1 MLDRMSPSPPDQE
14 AQEPARNRPKDARQ
28 EELPPSV
35 SENIETITA
44 FYQRH
49 EEHMSLPQTIIEKMS
64 VMLGSPGYVAASV
77 IFMIGW
83 IVANLV
89 AMELGF
95 EEVDE
100 PPFFWLQGI
109 IAVNAFIIS
118 TTVLIRQNRMS
129 KLAQHHARLDL
140 QVNLLT
146 EEKTSKIIAM
156 LEALRRD
163 LPGVAGNVDHEA
175 HEMAEPADAKT
186 VLEVIESETDNC
198 EKK

>member
-1 MLDRMSPSPPDQE
+1 MLDCMSTPPADPPPAQDQ
-14 AQEPARNRPKDARQ
+14 RND
-28 EELPPSV
+28 LPPSV
-35 SENIETITA
+35 SENIDTITA

-64 VMLGSPGYVAASV
+64 VILGSPGYVAASV
-77 IFMIGW
+77 LFMVGW

-89 AMELGF
+89 ALELGY

-118 TTVLIRQNRMS
+118 TTVLIRQNRMQ

-163 LPGVAGNVDHEA
+163 TPGIAPLVDPEA
-175 HEMAEPADAKT
+175 QDMARPADADA
-186 VLEVIESETDNC
+186 VLSVIENEQESVDKEQA
-198 EKK
+198 

>member
-1 MLDRMSPSPPDQE
+1 MLDRMSTPQPHQDAPRPRSDGAQE
-14 AQEPARNRPKDARQ
+14 A
-28 EELPPSV
+28 LPPSV
-35 SENIETITA
+35 SENIDTITA

-49 EEHMSLPQTIIEKMS
+49 EERMSLPQTIIEKMS

-77 IFMIGW
+77 IFMVGW

-89 AMELGF
+89 ALKLGV
-95 EEVDE
+95 EEIDE

-118 TTVLIRQNRMS
+118 TTVLIRQNRMQ

-146 EEKTSKIIAM
+146 EEKCSKIIGM

-163 LPGVAGNVDHEA
+163 IPGMRPGEDQEA
-175 HEMAEPADAKT
+175 AEMAQSADANA
-186 VLEVIESETDNC
+186 VLSAIENEEE
-198 EKK
+198 EKNG

>member
-1 MLDRMSPSPPDQE
+1 MQSHAMLDCMSTPPADPPPAQDQ
-14 AQEPARNRPKDARQ
+14 RDD
-28 EELPPSV
+28 LPPSV
-35 SENIETITA
+35 SENIDTITA

-64 VMLGSPGYVAASV
+64 VILGSPGYVAASV
-77 IFMIGW
+77 VFMVGW

-89 AMELGF
+89 ALELGY

-118 TTVLIRQNRMS
+118 TTVLIRQNRMQ

-163 LPGVAGNVDHEA
+163 TPGIAPLVDPEA
-175 HEMAEPADAKT
+175 QDMARPADADA
-186 VLEVIESETDNC
+186 VLSVIENEQESVDKEQA
-198 EKK
+198 

>member
-1 MLDRMSPSPPDQE
+1 MLDCMSTT
-14 AQEPARNRPKDARQ
+14 PANLETPHDVQ
-28 EELPPSV
+28 QDELPPSV
-35 SENIETITA
+35 SENIDTITA

-49 EEHMSLPQTIIEKMS
+49 EEHLSVPQTIIEKMS
-64 VMLGSPGYVAASV
+64 VILGSPGYVAASV
-77 IFMIGW
+77 VFMIGW

-89 AMELGF
+89 GLELGY

-118 TTVLIRQNRMS
+118 TTVLIRQNRMQ

-140 QVNLLT
+140 QVNLMT

-156 LEALRRD
+156 LDALRRD
-163 LPGVAGNVDHEA
+163 IPGMPPPTDQEA
-175 HEMAEPADAKT
+175 TDMAQPADAEA
-186 VLEVIESETDNC
+186 VLAVIENAGDGP
-198 EKK
+198 EKA

>member
-1 MLDRMSPSPPDQE
+1 MQSHAMLDCMSTPPADPPPAQDQ
-14 AQEPARNRPKDARQ
+14 RDD
-28 EELPPSV
+28 LPPSV
-35 SENIETITA
+35 SENIDTITA

-64 VMLGSPGYVAASV
+64 VILGSPGYVAASV
-77 IFMIGW
+77 VFMVGW

-89 AMELGF
+89 ALELGY
-95 EEVDE
+95 EEADE

-118 TTVLIRQNRMS
+118 TTVLIRQNRMQ

-163 LPGVAGNVDHEA
+163 TPGIAPLVDPEA
-175 HEMAEPADAKT
+175 QDMARPADANA
-186 VLEVIESETDNC
+186 VLSVIENEQETVDK
-198 EKK
+198 EQA

>member
-1 MLDRMSPSPPDQE
+1 MLDCMSTSPDRDTKDQ
-14 AQEPARNRPKDARQ
+14 AQEN
-28 EELPPSV
+28 LPPSV
-35 SENIETITA
+35 SENIDTITE

-49 EEHMSLPQTIIEKMS
+49 EEHMSLPQRIIEKLS
-64 VMLGSPGYVAASV
+64 VILGSPGYVAASV
-77 IFMIGW
+77 VFMVGW
-83 IVANLV
+83 IIANLV
-89 AMELGF
+89 ALELGY

-118 TTVLIRQNRMS
+118 TTVLIRQNRMQ

-163 LPGVAGNVDHEA
+163 IPGIDKSIDDEA
-175 HEMAEPADAKT
+175 REMIQPTDAKV
-186 VLEVIESETDNC
+186 VLEAIESEDNTQ
-198 EKK
+198 EKS

>member
-1 MLDRMSPSPPDQE
+1 MLDCMSTSPENQQAPRDQPQEDLPS
-14 AQEPARNRPKDARQ
+14 
-28 EELPPSV
+28 SV
-35 SENIETITA
+35 SENIDTITA

-49 EEHMSLPQTIIEKMS
+49 EEHMSLPQTLIEKMS
-64 VMLGSPGYVAASV
+64 VILGSPGYVAASV
-77 IFMIGW
+77 VFMVGW

-89 AMELGF
+89 ALELGF

-118 TTVLIRQNRMS
+118 TTVLIRQNRMQ

-163 LPGVAGNVDHEA
+163 IPGMPAMVDQEA
-175 HEMAEPADAKT
+175 TEMARPADAEK
-186 VLEVIESETDNC
+186 VLAVIESEQDEA
-198 EKK
+198 EKNKC

>member
-1 MLDRMSPSPPDQE
+1 MQSHAMLDCMSTPPADPPPAQDQ
-14 AQEPARNRPKDARQ
+14 RDD
-28 EELPPSV
+28 LPPSV
-35 SENIETITA
+35 SENIDTITA

-64 VMLGSPGYVAASV
+64 VILGSPGYVAASV
-77 IFMIGW
+77 VFMVGW

-89 AMELGF
+89 ALELGY

-118 TTVLIRQNRMS
+118 TTVLIRQNRMQ

-163 LPGVAGNVDHEA
+163 TPGIAPLVDPEA
-175 HEMAEPADAKT
+175 QDMARPADADA
-186 VLEVIESETDNC
+186 VLSVIENEQETVDK
-198 EKK
+198 EQA

>member
-1 MLDRMSPSPPDQE
+1 MLDCMSTDHVNQGAQDKQE
-14 AQEPARNRPKDARQ
+14 S
-28 EELPPSV
+28 LPPSV
-35 SENIETITA
+35 SENIDTITE

-49 EEHMSLPQTIIEKMS
+49 EEHMSLPQTIIEKLS
-64 VMLGSPGYVAASV
+64 VMLGSPGYVAGSV
-77 IFMIGW
+77 IFMIVW
-83 IVANLV
+83 IVANLT
-89 AMELGF
+89 ALELGY
-95 EEVDE
+95 EEIDE

-118 TTVLIRQNRMS
+118 TTVLIRQNRMQ

-163 LPGVAGNVDHEA
+163 IPSIASEDDHEA
-175 HEMAEPADAKT
+175 KEMAQPADAKA
-186 VLEVIESETDNC
+186 VLDAIEDQAESP

>member
-1 MLDRMSPSPPDQE
+1 MLDCMSTPPADPPPAQDQ
-14 AQEPARNRPKDARQ
+14 RND
-28 EELPPSV
+28 LPPSV
-35 SENIETITA
+35 SENIDTITA

-64 VMLGSPGYVAASV
+64 VILGSPGYVAASV
-77 IFMIGW
+77 VFMVGW

-89 AMELGF
+89 ALELGY

-118 TTVLIRQNRMS
+118 TTVLIRQNRMQ

-163 LPGVAGNVDHEA
+163 TPGIAPLVDPEA
-175 HEMAEPADAKT
+175 QDMARPADADA
-186 VLEVIESETDNC
+186 VLSVIENEQETVDK
-198 EKK
+198 EQA

>member
-1 MLDRMSPSPPDQE
+1 MLDCMSTT
-14 AQEPARNRPKDARQ
+14 PANQKTPQND
-28 EELPPSV
+28 LPPSV
-35 SENIETITA
+35 SENIDTITA

-49 EEHMSLPQTIIEKMS
+49 EEHMSVPQTIIEKMS
-64 VMLGSPGYVAASV
+64 VILGSPGYVAASV

-89 AMELGF
+89 ALELGY

-118 TTVLIRQNRMS
+118 TTVLIRQNRMQ
-129 KLAQHHARLDL
+129 KLAEHHARLDL

-156 LEALRRD
+156 LDALRRD
-163 LPGVAGNVDHEA
+163 MPGMPSATDQEA
-175 HEMAEPADAKT
+175 SDMAQPTDAQA
-186 VLEVIESETDNC
+186 VLAVIENEAEAP
-198 EKK
+198 EKD

>member
-1 MLDRMSPSPPDQE
+1 MQSHAMLDCMSTPPADPPPAQDQ
-14 AQEPARNRPKDARQ
+14 RND
-28 EELPPSV
+28 LPPSV
-35 SENIETITA
+35 SENIDTITA

-64 VMLGSPGYVAASV
+64 VILGSPGYVAASV
-77 IFMIGW
+77 VFMVGW

-89 AMELGF
+89 ALELGY

-118 TTVLIRQNRMS
+118 TTVLIRQNRMQ

-163 LPGVAGNVDHEA
+163 TPGIAPLVDPEA
-175 HEMAEPADAKT
+175 QDMARPADADA
-186 VLEVIESETDNC
+186 VLSVIENEQESVDKEQA
-198 EKK
+198 

>member
-1 MLDRMSPSPPDQE
+1 MLDRMSTSSENQQPPQEDLPS
-14 AQEPARNRPKDARQ
+14 
-28 EELPPSV
+28 SV
-35 SENIETITA
+35 SENISTITA

-49 EEHMSLPQTIIEKMS
+49 EEHMSLPQTLIEKMS
-64 VMLGSPGYVAASV
+64 VILGSPGYVAASV
-77 IFMIGW
+77 VFMVGW

-89 AMELGF
+89 ALELGY

-118 TTVLIRQNRMS
+118 TTVLIRQNRMQ

-146 EEKTSKIIAM
+146 EEKTSKIIGM

-163 LPGVAGNVDHEA
+163 IPGMSHEHDQEA
-175 HEMAEPADAKT
+175 TDMARPADAKA
-186 VLEVIESETDNC
+186 VLAVIESEDEAAQKNKC
-198 EKK
+198 QR

>member
-1 MLDRMSPSPPDQE
+1 MLDCMSTSPDRDAKDQ
-14 AQEPARNRPKDARQ
+14 AQEN
-28 EELPPSV
+28 LPSSV
-35 SENIETITA
+35 SENIDTITE

-49 EEHMSLPQTIIEKMS
+49 EEHMSLPQRIIEKLS
-64 VMLGSPGYVAASV
+64 VILGSPGYVAASV
-77 IFMIGW
+77 VFMVGW
-83 IVANLV
+83 IIANLV
-89 AMELGF
+89 ALELGY

-118 TTVLIRQNRMS
+118 TTVLIRQNRMQ

-146 EEKTSKIIAM
+146 EEKTSKIIGM

-163 LPGVAGNVDHEA
+163 IPGINQAVDDEA
-175 HEMAEPADAKT
+175 REMIQPTDAKV
-186 VLEVIESETDNC
+186 VLEAIESEDDTQ
-198 EKK
+198 EKS

>member
-1 MLDRMSPSPPDQE
+1 MSTAPANQNKPHDGKQE
-14 AQEPARNRPKDARQ
+14 D
-28 EELPPSV
+28 LPPSV
-35 SENIETITA
+35 SENIDTITA

-49 EEHMSLPQTIIEKMS
+49 EEHMSVPQTIIEKMS
-64 VMLGSPGYVAASV
+64 KILGSPGYVAASV
-77 IFMIGW
+77 VFMVGW

-89 AMELGF
+89 ALELGY

-118 TTVLIRQNRMS
+118 TTVLIRQNRMQT
-129 KLAQHHARLDL
+129 LAQHHARLDL

-156 LEALRRD
+156 LDALRRD
-163 LPGVAGNVDHEA
+163 MPGMQPAADQEA
-175 HEMAEPADAKT
+175 ADMAQPADAKA
-186 VLEVIESETDNC
+186 VLEAIENEAEAP
-198 EKK
+198 EKE

>member
-1 MLDRMSPSPPDQE
+1 MLDCMSTPPADPPPAQDQ
-14 AQEPARNRPKDARQ
+14 RDD
-28 EELPPSV
+28 LPPSV
-35 SENIETITA
+35 SENIDTITA

-64 VMLGSPGYVAASV
+64 VILGSPGYVAASV
-77 IFMIGW
+77 VFMVGW

-89 AMELGF
+89 ALELGY

-118 TTVLIRQNRMS
+118 TTVLIRQNRMQ

-163 LPGVAGNVDHEA
+163 TPGIAPLVDPEA
-175 HEMAEPADAKT
+175 QDMARPADADA
-186 VLEVIESETDNC
+186 VLSVIENEQETVDK
-198 EKK
+198 EQA

>member
-1 MLDRMSPSPPDQE
+1 MQSHAMLDCMSTPPADPPPAQDQ
-14 AQEPARNRPKDARQ
+14 RDD
-28 EELPPSV
+28 LPPSV
-35 SENIETITA
+35 SENIDTITA

-64 VMLGSPGYVAASV
+64 VILGSPGYVAASV
-77 IFMIGW
+77 VFMVGW

-89 AMELGF
+89 ALELGY

-118 TTVLIRQNRMS
+118 TTVLIRQNRMQ

-163 LPGVAGNVDHEA
+163 TPGIAPLDDPEA
-175 HEMAEPADAKT
+175 QDMARPADADA
-186 VLEVIESETDNC
+186 VLSVIENEQESVDKEQA
-198 EKK
+198 

>member
-1 MLDRMSPSPPDQE
+1 MLDCMSTSPENQQAPRDQPQEDLPS
-14 AQEPARNRPKDARQ
+14 
-28 EELPPSV
+28 SV
-35 SENIETITA
+35 SENIDTITA

-49 EEHMSLPQTIIEKMS
+49 EEHMSLPQTLIEKMS
-64 VMLGSPGYVAASV
+64 VILGSPGYVAASV
-77 IFMIGW
+77 VFMVGW

-89 AMELGF
+89 ALELGF

-118 TTVLIRQNRMS
+118 TTVLIRQNRMQ

-163 LPGVAGNVDHEA
+163 IPGMPAMVDQEA
-175 HEMAEPADAKT
+175 TEMARPADAEK
-186 VLEVIESETDNC
+186 VLAVIESEQEEV
-198 EKK
+198 EKNKCQQ

>member
-1 MLDRMSPSPPDQE
+1 MQSHAMLDCMSTPPADPPPAQDQ
-14 AQEPARNRPKDARQ
+14 RND
-28 EELPPSV
+28 LPPSV
-35 SENIETITA
+35 SENIDTITA

-64 VMLGSPGYVAASV
+64 VILGSPGYVAASV
-77 IFMIGW
+77 LFMVGW

-89 AMELGF
+89 ALELGY

-118 TTVLIRQNRMS
+118 TTVLIRQNRMQ

-163 LPGVAGNVDHEA
+163 TPGIAPLVDPEA
-175 HEMAEPADAKT
+175 QDMARPADADA
-186 VLEVIESETDNC
+186 VLSVIENEQESVDKEQA
-198 EKK
+198 

>member
-1 MLDRMSPSPPDQE
+1 MQSHAMLDCMSTPPADPPPAQDQ
-14 AQEPARNRPKDARQ
+14 RDD
-28 EELPPSV
+28 LPPSV
-35 SENIETITA
+35 SENIDTITA

-64 VMLGSPGYVAASV
+64 VILGSPGYVAASV
-77 IFMIGW
+77 VFMVGW

-89 AMELGF
+89 ALELGY

-118 TTVLIRQNRMS
+118 TTVLIRQNRMQ

-163 LPGVAGNVDHEA
+163 TPGIAPLVDPEA
-175 HEMAEPADAKT
+175 QDMARPADADA
-186 VLEVIESETDNC
+186 VLSVIESEQETVDK
-198 EKK
+198 EQA

>member
-1 MLDRMSPSPPDQE
+1 MLDRMSTSPENQQAPRDQPQEDLPS
-14 AQEPARNRPKDARQ
+14 
-28 EELPPSV
+28 SV
-35 SENIETITA
+35 SENIDTITA

-49 EEHMSLPQTIIEKMS
+49 EEHMSLPQTLIEKMS
-64 VMLGSPGYVAASV
+64 VILGSPGYVAASV
-77 IFMIGW
+77 VFMVGW

-89 AMELGF
+89 ALELGF

-118 TTVLIRQNRMS
+118 TTVLIRQNRMQ

-163 LPGVAGNVDHEA
+163 IPGMPAMVDQEA
-175 HEMAEPADAKT
+175 TEMARPADAEK
-186 VLEVIESETDNC
+186 VLAVIESEQEEA
-198 EKK
+198 EKNKCQQ

>member
-1 MLDRMSPSPPDQE
+1 MLDCMSTSPENQQAPRDQPQEDLPS
-14 AQEPARNRPKDARQ
+14 
-28 EELPPSV
+28 SV
-35 SENIETITA
+35 SENIDTITA

-49 EEHMSLPQTIIEKMS
+49 EEHMSLPQTLIEKMS
-64 VMLGSPGYVAASV
+64 VILGSPGYVAASV
-77 IFMIGW
+77 VFMVGW

-89 AMELGF
+89 ALELGF

-118 TTVLIRQNRMS
+118 TTVLIRQNRMQ

-163 LPGVAGNVDHEA
+163 IPGMPAMVDQEA
-175 HEMAEPADAKT
+175 TEMARPADAEK
-186 VLEVIESETDNC
+186 VLAVIESEHEEA
-198 EKK
+198 EKNKCQQ

>member
-1 MLDRMSPSPPDQE
+1 MQSHAMLDCMSTPPADPPPAQDQ
-14 AQEPARNRPKDARQ
+14 RND
-28 EELPPSV
+28 LPPSV
-35 SENIETITA
+35 SENIDTITA

-64 VMLGSPGYVAASV
+64 VILGSPGYVAASV
-77 IFMIGW
+77 LFMVGW

-89 AMELGF
+89 ALELGY

-118 TTVLIRQNRMS
+118 TTVLIRQNRMQ

-163 LPGVAGNVDHEA
+163 TPGIAPLVDPEA
-175 HEMAEPADAKT
+175 QDMARPADADA
-186 VLEVIESETDNC
+186 VLSVIENEQETVDK
-198 EKK
+198 EQA

>member
-1 MLDRMSPSPPDQE
+1 MQSHAMLDCMSTPPADPPPAQDQ
-14 AQEPARNRPKDARQ
+14 RDD
-28 EELPPSV
+28 LPPSV
-35 SENIETITA
+35 SENIDTITA

-64 VMLGSPGYVAASV
+64 VILGSPGYVAASV
-77 IFMIGW
+77 LFMVGW

-89 AMELGF
+89 ALELGY

-118 TTVLIRQNRMS
+118 TTVLIRQNRMQ

-163 LPGVAGNVDHEA
+163 TPGIAPLVDPEA
-175 HEMAEPADAKT
+175 QDMARPADADA
-186 VLEVIESETDNC
+186 VLSVIENEQESVDKEQA
-198 EKK
+198 

>member
-1 MLDRMSPSPPDQE
+1 M
-14 AQEPARNRPKDARQ
+14 
-28 EELPPSV
+28 PPSV
-35 SENIETITA
+35 SENIDTITA

-49 EEHMSLPQTIIEKMS
+49 EEHMSLPQRMIEKMS
-64 VMLGSPGYVAASV
+64 VILGSPGYVAGSV
-77 IFMIGW
+77 VFMAGW
-83 IVANLV
+83 IVANL
-89 AMELGF
+89 AALELGYA
-95 EEVDE
+95 EIDE

-118 TTVLIRQNRMS
+118 TTVLIRQNRMQ

-156 LEALRRD
+156 LEALRQD
-163 LPGVAGNVDHEA
+163 IPGIANEVDHEA
-175 HEMAEPADAKT
+175 RQMTRPTDAKA
-186 VLEVIESETDNC
+186 VLDAIETESETP

>member
-1 MLDRMSPSPPDQE
+1 MLDCMSASPNRGAKDQ
-14 AQEPARNRPKDARQ
+14 AQEN
-28 EELPPSV
+28 LPPSV
-35 SENIETITA
+35 SENIDTITE

-49 EEHMSLPQTIIEKMS
+49 EEHMSLPQRIIEKLS
-64 VMLGSPGYVAASV
+64 VILGSPGYVAASV
-77 IFMIGW
+77 VFMVGW
-83 IVANLV
+83 IIANLV
-89 AMELGF
+89 ALEMGY

-118 TTVLIRQNRMS
+118 TTVLIRQNRMQ

-146 EEKTSKIIAM
+146 EEKTSKIIGM

-163 LPGVAGNVDHEA
+163 IPGISKDVDNEA
-175 HEMAEPADAKT
+175 REMIQPTDAKV
-186 VLEVIESETDNC
+186 VLEAIESEDDTQ
-198 EKK
+198 KKS

>member
-1 MLDRMSPSPPDQE
+1 MSTSPDRDAKDQ
-14 AQEPARNRPKDARQ
+14 AQEN
-28 EELPPSV
+28 LPSSV
-35 SENIETITA
+35 SENIDTITE

-49 EEHMSLPQTIIEKMS
+49 EEHMSLPQRIIEKLS
-64 VMLGSPGYVAASV
+64 VILGSPGYVAASV
-77 IFMIGW
+77 VFMVGW
-83 IVANLV
+83 IIANLV
-89 AMELGF
+89 ALELGY

-118 TTVLIRQNRMS
+118 TTVLIRQNRMQ

-146 EEKTSKIIAM
+146 EEKTSKIIGM

-163 LPGVAGNVDHEA
+163 IPGINQAVDDEA
-175 HEMAEPADAKT
+175 REMIQPTDAKV
-186 VLEVIESETDNC
+186 VLEAIESEDDTQ
-198 EKK
+198 EKS

>member
-1 MLDRMSPSPPDQE
+1 MLDCMSTSPNRDAKDQ
-14 AQEPARNRPKDARQ
+14 AQEN
-28 EELPPSV
+28 LPSSV
-35 SENIETITA
+35 SENIDTITE

-49 EEHMSLPQTIIEKMS
+49 EEHMSLPQRIIEKLS
-64 VMLGSPGYVAASV
+64 VILGSPGYVAASV
-77 IFMIGW
+77 VFMVGW
-83 IVANLV
+83 IIANLV
-89 AMELGF
+89 ALELGY

-118 TTVLIRQNRMS
+118 TTVLIRQNRMQ

-146 EEKTSKIIAM
+146 EEKTSKIIGM

-163 LPGVAGNVDHEA
+163 IPGINQAVDDEA
-175 HEMAEPADAKT
+175 REMIQPTDAKV
-186 VLEVIESETDNC
+186 VLQAIESEDDTQ
-198 EKK
+198 EKS

>member
-1 MLDRMSPSPPDQE
+1 MLDCMSTPPADPPPAQDQ
-14 AQEPARNRPKDARQ
+14 RDD
-28 EELPPSV
+28 LPPSV
-35 SENIETITA
+35 SENIDTITA

-64 VMLGSPGYVAASV
+64 VILGSPGYVAASV
-77 IFMIGW
+77 VFMVGW

-89 AMELGF
+89 ALELGY

-118 TTVLIRQNRMS
+118 TTVLIRQNRMQ

-163 LPGVAGNVDHEA
+163 TPGIAPLVDPEA
-175 HEMAEPADAKT
+175 QDMARPADADA
-186 VLEVIESETDNC
+186 VLSVIENEQESVDKEQA
-198 EKK
+198 